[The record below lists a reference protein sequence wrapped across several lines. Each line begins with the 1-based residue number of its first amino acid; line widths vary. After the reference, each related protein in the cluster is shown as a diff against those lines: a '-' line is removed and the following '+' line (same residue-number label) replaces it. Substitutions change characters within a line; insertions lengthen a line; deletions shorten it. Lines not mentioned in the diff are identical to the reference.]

1 MSVNQVD
8 RPVFGGAA
16 VGLRSS
22 IRAALRQP
30 LADYYLVIMAVVLL
44 SGIGLYE
51 MISASSVLA
60 MVSGH
65 SPYYYGLHQAIM
77 IAAGTIGAVVLSR
90 LSRRAL
96 VVVSWLGITLAIV
109 LLALVVVPGGFGLS
123 TGGNQAW
130 LNFGPVQFQPSEF
143 AKVALVLWSAA
154 LFTQP
159 ARLNNL
165 GSVKALLIPYLPVAG
180 LVLALVVAEK
190 DLGTAVIVGIIVI
203 AQLWLVGAPGK
214 LLGGAA
220 LVGAIGAGLL
230 VVFDSVRRAK
240 VLSFLG
246 TLMPFLHL
254 SATTTSDQ
262 PQNAIYALATGGWWG
277 VGPGASRQKW
287 GGLYNGAHTDYILAV
302 LGEELGLF
310 GIVVVLALMVTIVIT
325 GLRIARRS
333 DVLFWRIAAG
343 GVATWVFVQA
353 GLNTLVAFG
362 MFPVMGVPF
371 PFVSYGGSAIMA
383 ELFGVGILLAA
394 AMHEPSAIRELADR
408 RARKGTHRTTEV
420 VVARRAPR

>member
-8 RPVFGGAA
+8 RPVFGGTTM
-16 VGLRSS
+16 GLRSS

-30 LADYYLVIMAVVLL
+30 LADYYLVIMTVVLL
-44 SGIGLYE
+44 AGIGLYE

-60 MVSGH
+60 MVMGQ
-65 SPYYYGLHQAIM
+65 SPYYYGVHQAIM
-77 IAAGTIGAVVLSR
+77 IAVGAIGAFVLSR
-90 LSRRAL
+90 MSRRAL
-96 VVVSWLGITLAIV
+96 VVVSWAGIVMAIV
-109 LLALVVVPGGFGLS
+109 LLALIVVPGGFGFT

-130 LNFGPVQFQPSEF
+130 FDVGPVRFQPSEF
-143 AKVALVLWSAA
+143 AKVALVVWAAA
-154 LFTQP
+154 LFTRP
-159 ARLNNL
+159 AGVKQR
-165 GSVKALLIPYLPVAG
+165 GSVKALLIPYVPIAG
-180 LVLALVVAEK
+180 LVLGLVVAEK
-190 DLGTAVIVGIIVI
+190 DMGTAVIVGAIII
-203 AQLWLVGAPGK
+203 ALLWFAGAPGS

-220 LVGAIGAGLL
+220 VFGAVGAALL
-230 VVFDSVRRAK
+230 VIFDSVRRAK

-254 SATTTSDQ
+254 PATQTSDQ

-302 LGEELGLF
+302 LGEELGLL
-310 GIVVVLALMVTIVIT
+310 GILVVLALMATLIIT
-325 GLRIARRS
+325 GLRIARRN
-333 DVLFWRIAAG
+333 DVMFWRLAAG
-343 GVATWVFVQA
+343 GVATWFFIQA
-353 GLNTLVAFG
+353 GFNTLVAFG

-383 ELFGVGILLAA
+383 ELFGIGLLLAA
-394 AMHEPSAIRELADR
+394 AMHEPAAIRELADR
-408 RARKGTHRTTEV
+408 RARRGAHRTTEV

>member
-1 MSVNQVD
+1 MSVNQIE
-8 RPVFGGAA
+8 RPIFSGSTA
-16 VGLRSS
+16 GLRASV
-22 IRAALRQP
+22 RAALRQP
-30 LADYYLVIMAVVLL
+30 LADYYLMIMSVVLL

-60 MVSGH
+60 MVSGY

-77 IAAGTIGAVVLSR
+77 IGAGAIGAFVLSR

-96 VVVSWLGITLAIV
+96 VIVSWLAITMAIL
-109 LLALVVVPGGFGLS
+109 LLALIVMPHGFGFS
-123 TGGNQAW
+123 TGGNEAW
-130 LNFGPVQFQPSEF
+130 LVLGPVQFQPSEF

-159 ARLNNL
+159 SRLNNL
-165 GSVKALLIPYLPVAG
+165 GSVKALLIPYVPVAG
-180 LVLALVVAEK
+180 LVLGLVVAEK
-190 DLGTAVIVGIIVI
+190 DLGTAIIVGIIVI

-220 LVGAIGAGLL
+220 LVGAVGAGAMVAIDPTRL
-230 VVFDSVRRAK
+230 AK

-246 TLMPFLHL
+246 TFLPFLHL
-254 SATTTSDQ
+254 NAAPTSDQ

-302 LGEELGLF
+302 LGEELGLL
-310 GIVVVLALMVTIVIT
+310 GILVVLALMVTVVIT

-343 GVATWVFVQA
+343 GVATWIFVQA

-408 RARKGTHRTTEV
+408 RARKGAHRQTEV

>member
-1 MSVNQVD
+1 MSVNQID
-8 RPVFGGAA
+8 RPIFSGSTA
-16 VGLRSS
+16 GLRASV
-22 IRAALRQP
+22 RAALRQP
-30 LADYYLVIMAVVLL
+30 LADYYLIIMAVVLL

-60 MVSGH
+60 VVTGH

-77 IAAGTIGAVVLSR
+77 IGAGVVGAFVLSR
-90 LSRRAL
+90 LSRRWL
-96 VVVSWLGITLAIV
+96 VIVGWLGITLAIV
-109 LLALVVVPGGFGLS
+109 LLTLVVLPGGFGLS
-123 TGGNQAW
+123 SGGNEAW

-159 ARLNNL
+159 ARQKNL
-165 GSVKALLIPYLPVAG
+165 ASVKALLLPYLPIAGLVIG
-180 LVLALVVAEK
+180 LVLAEK
-190 DLGTAVIVGIIVI
+190 DMGTAVIVGIIIVV
-203 AQLWLVGAPGK
+203 QLWLAGAPGM

-220 LVGAIGAGLL
+220 AVGAAGAALL
-230 VVFDSVRRAK
+230 VIVDATRRAK
-240 VLSFLG
+240 VLSFLA

-254 SATTTSDQ
+254 PVAPVSDQ

-302 LGEELGLF
+302 LGEELGLL
-310 GIVVVLALMVTIVIT
+310 GILVVLALLVTIVGT

-333 DVLFWRIAAG
+333 DVLFWRLAAG
-343 GVATWVFVQA
+343 GVAAWIFIQA
-353 GLNTLVAFG
+353 ALNTLVAFG

-371 PFVSYGGSAIMA
+371 PLVSYGGSAIMS

-394 AMHEPSAIRELADR
+394 ALHEPSAIRELADR
-408 RARKGTHRTTEV
+408 RARKGTRRTTEV
-420 VVARRAPR
+420 VVARRASR

>member
-1 MSVNQVD
+1 MSVNQID
-8 RPVFGGAA
+8 RPVFAGSTA
-16 VGLRSS
+16 GLRAS

-30 LADYYLVIMAVVLL
+30 LADYYLIIMSVVLL

-77 IAAGTIGAVVLSR
+77 IAVGVIGALILTR
-90 LSRRAL
+90 LSRRTL
-96 VVVSWLGITLAIV
+96 VVVSWLGISLAIV
-109 LLALVVVPGGFGLS
+109 LLALVVMPGGFGLAS
-123 TGGNQAW
+123 GGNQAW

-143 AKVALVLWSAA
+143 AKLALILWSAA

-159 ARLNNL
+159 SRQKNL
-165 GSVKALLIPYLPVAG
+165 AGVRALLLPYVPIAG
-180 LVLALVVAEK
+180 LVLGLVLAEK
-190 DLGTAVIVGIIVI
+190 DMGTAVIVGIIVI
-203 AQLWLVGAPGK
+203 AQLWLAGAPGK

-220 LVGAIGAGLL
+220 IVGAAGATVL
-230 VVFDSVRRAK
+230 VIFDSVRRAK

-246 TLMPFLHL
+246 TLLPFLHL
-254 SATTTSDQ
+254 SAAPTSDQ

-310 GIVVVLALMVTIVIT
+310 GILIVLGLLATIVIT
-325 GLRIARRS
+325 GLRIAQRNES
-333 DVLFWRIAAG
+333 PFWRMAAG
-343 GVATWVFVQA
+343 GVAAWIFVQA
-353 GLNTLVAFG
+353 AFNTLVAFG

-371 PFVSYGGSAIMA
+371 PFVSYGGSAIMS

-408 RARKGTHRTTEV
+408 RARKGARRTTEV

>member
-1 MSVNQVD
+1 MSVNQID
-8 RPVFGGAA
+8 RPVFSDTA

-30 LADYYLVIMAVVLL
+30 LADYYLVIVAVVLL

-60 MVSGH
+60 MVQGH
-65 SPYYYGLHQAIM
+65 SPYYYGLHQGIM
-77 IAAGTIGAVVLSR
+77 IAAGAIGALVLSR

-96 VVVSWLGITLAIV
+96 VIVSWLGVALAIV
-109 LLALVVVPGGFGLS
+109 LLAFVVVPGGFGFS
-123 TGGNQAW
+123 SGGNQAW
-130 LNFGPVQFQPSEF
+130 LSIGPVQFQPSEF
-143 AKVALVLWSAA
+143 AKVALVLWAAA

-159 ARLNNL
+159 DRINNL
-165 GSVKALLIPYLPVAG
+165 GSAKALFLPYLPVAG
-180 LVLALVVAEK
+180 LILGLVAAEK

-203 AQLWLVGAPGK
+203 APLWLVGAPGK

-220 LVGAIGAGLL
+220 LVGAVGAGLM

-240 VLSFLG
+240 VLSFIG
-246 TLMPFLHL
+246 TMLPFLHL
-254 SATTTSDQ
+254 APPASDQ

-310 GIVVVLALMVTIVIT
+310 GILIVLGLMVTIVVT
-325 GLRIARRS
+325 GLRIARRN
-333 DVLFWRIAAG
+333 DALFWRIAAG
-343 GVATWVFVQA
+343 GVATWIFVQA

-371 PFVSYGGSAIMA
+371 PFVSYGGSAIMSA
-383 ELFGVGILLAA
+383 LFGVGILLAA
-394 AMHEPSAIRELADR
+394 ALHEPLAVREMADR

-420 VVARRAPR
+420 IVARRAPR

>member
-1 MSVNQVD
+1 MSVNQID
-8 RPVFGGAA
+8 RPVFGGAT
-16 VGLRSS
+16 VGLRTSV
-22 IRAALRQP
+22 RAALRQP
-30 LADYYLVIMAVVLL
+30 LADYYLIIMAVVLL

-77 IAAGTIGAVVLSR
+77 IGAGAAGAVILSR
-90 LSRRAL
+90 MSRRTL
-96 VVVSWLGITLAIV
+96 VIAAWLGMALAIV
-109 LLALVVVPGGFGLS
+109 LLALVVAPGGLGFA

-130 LNFGPVQFQPSEF
+130 IDFGPVQFQPSEF

-165 GSVKALLIPYLPVAG
+165 GNIRALLWPYLPISG
-180 LVLALVVAEK
+180 LVLGLVVAEK
-190 DLGTAVIVGIIVI
+190 DMGTAVIVGIVMV

-220 LVGAIGAGLL
+220 MVGVAGAALL
-230 VVFDSVRRAK
+230 VAVDSVRRAK
-240 VLSFLG
+240 VFSFLE
-246 TLMPFLHL
+246 TFLPFLHL
-254 SATTTSDQ
+254 SAAPTSDQ

-302 LGEELGLF
+302 LGEELGLL
-310 GIVVVLALMVTIVIT
+310 GILVVLALMATIVIT

-333 DVLFWRIAAG
+333 DILFWRIAAG
-343 GVATWVFVQA
+343 GVATWIFIQA
-353 GLNTLVAFG
+353 GLNTMVAFG
-362 MFPVMGVPF
+362 LFPVMGVPF

-394 AMHEPSAIRELADR
+394 AMHEPAAIRELADR

>member
-1 MSVNQVD
+1 MSVNQID
-8 RPVFGGAA
+8 RPMFGDTA

-60 MVSGH
+60 MVQGR

-77 IAAGTIGAVVLSR
+77 IAAGAVGALVLSR

-96 VVVSWLGITLAIV
+96 VIVSWLGIALAIL
-109 LLALVVVPGGFGLS
+109 LLAVVVAPGGFGLS
-123 TGGNQAW
+123 AGGNQAW
-130 LNFGPVQFQPSEF
+130 LSIGPVQFQPSEF

-159 ARLNNL
+159 ARMNNL
-165 GSVKALLIPYLPVAG
+165 GSIKALLVPYLPVAG
-180 LVLALVVAEK
+180 LVLLLVVAEK
-190 DLGTAVIVGIIVI
+190 DMGTAVIVGIIVI

-220 LVGAIGAGLL
+220 VVGLVGASLMVA
-230 VVFDSVRRAK
+230 FDPVRQGK

-246 TLMPFLHL
+246 TMLPFLHL
-254 SATTTSDQ
+254 APPASDQ

-310 GIVVVLALMVTIVIT
+310 GILVVLALMVTIVAT
-325 GLRIARRS
+325 GLRIAQRS
-333 DVLFWRIAAG
+333 DSLFWRIAAG
-343 GVATWVFVQA
+343 GVATWIFVQA

-371 PFVSYGGSAIMA
+371 PFVSYGGSAAMSS
-383 ELFGVGILLAA
+383 LFGIGILLAA
-394 AMHEPSAIRELADR
+394 ALHEPSAVREMADR